1 MTKISELLQL
11 PRINFNKLISLPFS
25 DSEYY
30 KTKESLMFDVLEEV
44 KLDYY
49 VANISIREPDQTI
62 QRFWAEAFTRSEI
75 IQIIENN
82 LKLLKKVG
90 CFDLGYSAYFKI
102 SKQDFTYSKRIENIN
117 YD

>member
-11 PRINFNKLISLPFS
+11 PRINFDKLILLPFS

-30 KTKESLMFDVLEEV
+30 KTKESLVFDVLEEV
-44 KLDYY
+44 KTEYY

-62 QRFWAEAFTRSEI
+62 QRFCAEAFTRSEI

-82 LKLLKKVG
+82 LKLLKKEG
-90 CFDLGYSAYFKI
+90 YFDLGYYANIQILKR
-102 SKQDFTYSKRIENIN
+102 DFTYSKRIQNIN